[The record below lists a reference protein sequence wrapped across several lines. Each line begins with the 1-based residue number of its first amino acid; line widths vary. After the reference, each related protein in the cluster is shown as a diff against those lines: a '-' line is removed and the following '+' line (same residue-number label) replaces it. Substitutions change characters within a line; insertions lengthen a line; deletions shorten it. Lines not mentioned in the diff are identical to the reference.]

1 MASAH
6 FGQAHLSSPQADT
19 FQTLLAFVL
28 LGLDQKETGG
38 WSKRRLGHQAAPGA
52 RHGGGRSVAETDGMP
67 RTGGCL
73 GA

>member
-1 MASAH
+1 MA
-6 FGQAHLSSPQADT
+6 
-19 FQTLLAFVL
+19 V

-67 RTGGCL
+67 RPGGCL